1 MSLVVQD
8 LSKKYGTRT
17 VVDHLSFEMNRPGV
31 YALLGTNGA
40 GKTTSIRMMLGMLSR
55 DSGTVTWNGKPL
67 DINTC
72 NVGYLAEERGLYPK
86 YTIMDQL
93 MYFAA
98 LRGVSASEAKSA
110 STTGQ
115 SALILLNIFIRRNML
130 IFRQKRRA

>member
-17 VVDHLSFEMNRPGV
+17 VVRHLSWEMNRPGV

-67 DINTC
+67 DINT
-72 NVGYLAEERGLYPK
+72 
-86 YTIMDQL
+86 
-93 MYFAA
+93 
-98 LRGVSASEAKSA
+98 
-110 STTGQ
+110 
-115 SALILLNIFIRRNML
+115 
-130 IFRQKRRA
+130 